1 MYVVFVFC
9 CISLGCVSA
18 QPTINQCT
26 SDETIRQVA
35 LMEQTLAAL
44 QSMDRRLQSMER
56 RLEESNNGELRNVII
71 ELARIRARAYA
82 YALV

>member
-1 MYVVFVFC
+1 MCNITTNKTMYVVFVFC

-71 ELARIRARAYA
+71 ELA
-82 YALV
+82 